1 MHNVSRFMLLALVGL
16 LCLSG
21 AIAGRITSAQGQ
33 NLLQNPGFEG
43 TYVQFA
49 GDPTRLVAPGWSAWN
64 VARKAGD
71 PGFVNLTP
79 EYRPAANSK
88 RIHSGSSAQELFTFF
103 ATHTAGVFQRV
114 PLPAGS
120 KARFSA
126 FINVWSTSLDDPNA
140 SEQPGRVKVRV
151 GIDPTGGVDGTSP
164 SIVWS
169 AAQEFYDQYKE
180 LSVEAT
186 SAADFVTVF
195 VESAPADPVKN
206 NNTYIDD
213 ASLVVTGQGQPPAS
227 NTPVSTTVSQAPT
240 DTPVPVSTQAPSDT
254 PNPFIPTREGTFVPG
269 ASETPF
275 PTPEVIPGGP
285 TPTPSIAGTQPPNL
299 PGRIVYTVVAGD
311 TVIDLALRFASTVD
325 AIINA
330 NNLDASGLI
339 FVGQQLVIPVP
350 AVQPTPAPTAAP
362 GSGGGQATLPAPVD
376 SAVLNGPTVNGIG
389 TYIVQP
395 GDDLNRIAARY
406 GLSVTALAQLNG
418 IVNPAN
424 VVIGQVLVVPGP
436 GNNYPGGSVPPTII
450 PTSPA
455 PPPVRTHVVQA
466 GENLF
471 RISLRYNVPLDAL
484 MRANG
489 IVNPNLVYV
498 GQVLRI
504 P

>member
-1 MHNVSRFMLLALVGL
+1 
-16 LCLSG
+16 
-21 AIAGRITSAQGQ
+21 SAQGQ

-285 TPTPSIAGTQPPNL
+285 TPTPSIAGT
-299 PGRIVYTVVAGD
+299 
-311 TVIDLALRFASTVD
+311 
-325 AIINA
+325 
-330 NNLDASGLI
+330 
-339 FVGQQLVIPVP
+339 
-350 AVQPTPAPTAAP
+350 
-362 GSGGGQATLPAPVD
+362 
-376 SAVLNGPTVNGIG
+376 
-389 TYIVQP
+389 
-395 GDDLNRIAARY
+395 
-406 GLSVTALAQLNG
+406 
-418 IVNPAN
+418 
-424 VVIGQVLVVPGP
+424 
-436 GNNYPGGSVPPTII
+436 
-450 PTSPA
+450 
-455 PPPVRTHVVQA
+455 
-466 GENLF
+466 
-471 RISLRYNVPLDAL
+471 
-484 MRANG
+484 
-489 IVNPNLVYV
+489 
-498 GQVLRI
+498 
-504 P
+504 